1 MKDFYQYFKEF
12 YGERGIQPLLENH
25 IFCDSDGNNA
35 DIDLK
40 MLFDEALE
48 IRLNQVKIPFD
59 GDSFDRE
66 LLRDI
71 IKIMNPNRVID
82 SDIEHKEILI
92 NIINKEVTQ
101 WKTLHTN
108 YTSQEN
114 RNTGRTRRGQL
125 PRI

>member
-12 YGERGIQPLLENH
+12 YGERGIQPLLDNH

-48 IRLNQVKIPFD
+48 IRLNQIKIPFD

-71 IKIMNPNRVID
+71 IKIMNPNRVINA
-82 SDIEHKEILI
+82 DIEHKEILI
-92 NIINKEVTQ
+92 NIINKEVA
-101 WKTLHTN
+101 
-108 YTSQEN
+108 
-114 RNTGRTRRGQL
+114 
-125 PRI
+125 